1 MPTPRMV
8 TGLLVL
14 FSYPTLTTFVLEHIF
29 ENGKIILSFG
39 AVHIIIDCD
48 KADIYSSVRL
58 SHEIS
63 VLHLWCAFI
72 QFWFFVKGK
81 VIICCHSP

>member
-14 FSYPTLTTFVLEHIF
+14 PSYPTLTTFVLEHIF

-48 KADIYSSVRL
+48 KADIIGRDRSLTIRV
-58 SHEIS
+58 ETE
-63 VLHLWCAFI
+63 
-72 QFWFFVKGK
+72 
-81 VIICCHSP
+81 